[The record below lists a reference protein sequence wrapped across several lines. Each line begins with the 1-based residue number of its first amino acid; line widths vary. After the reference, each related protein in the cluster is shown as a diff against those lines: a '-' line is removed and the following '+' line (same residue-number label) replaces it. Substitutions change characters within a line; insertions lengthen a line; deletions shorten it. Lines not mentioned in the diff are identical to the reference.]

1 MLELGNWEISISNS
15 KISHFPNSKISSL
28 LDKFKHITT
37 FVFDVDGVLTD
48 GTLLVLPGG
57 VMARS
62 MNIKDGYALQL
73 AVKKGYRVLVIS
85 GGNSPEV
92 KERLAKLGITDTWMQ
107 VTDKAATLTA
117 FMEENNIDRSE
128 VLYMG
133 DDIPD
138 LTVMQ
143 LVGLPCCP
151 QDAVQEIKAV
161 SLYISHLDGG
171 KGCVRDMIEKVMKL
185 RGDWSEDT
193 TVKAQ

>member
-1 MLELGNWEISISNS
+1 ML
-15 KISHFPNSKISSL
+15 
-28 LDKFKHITT
+28 DRFKHITT

-62 MNIKDGYALQL
+62 MNIRDGYALQL

-85 GGNSPEV
+85 GGHSPEV
-92 KERLAKLGITDTWMQ
+92 KDRLEKLGVREVWMQ
-107 VTDKAATLTA
+107 TSDKAGILSRYLQQHAIGK
-117 FMEENNIDRSE
+117 EQ

-138 LTVMQ
+138 HGVMQ
-143 LVGLPCCP
+143 LAGLPCCP
-151 QDAVQEIKAV
+151 QDAVQEIKQL
-161 SLYISHLDGG
+161 SIYISHLAGG
-171 KGCVRDMIEKVMKL
+171 KGCARDVIEKVMKL

-193 TVKAQ
+193 SVKAQ